1 MYVAIVAVAML
12 GYASD
17 QLLLLVRR
25 HVLAWQETTSR

>member
-1 MYVAIVAVAML
+1 MYVAIVAVAAL

-25 HVLAWQETTSR
+25 RVLAWQDAAAR